1 MNKIYD
7 YLKKVGVFYL
17 ATIDNDQARVRPL
30 GALAKIEDKI
40 YIVTS
45 KEKGVYK
52 QIKKNPKVE
61 ISAFD
66 GKTWIRLSAVL
77 EEDDRKEVREEMINQ
92 NKKALENMYY
102 ADDGKMTVLYLKEG
116 KAVFSTFAG
125 DREVVEI

>member
-45 KEKGVYK
+45 KEKEVYK

-116 KAVFSTFAG
+116 EAVFSTFAG